1 MQLHSIV
8 EAIALRLFSEKPFS
22 QTDIAKQLTSVQSDL
37 SVKSESAYKRAVARL
52 HACGLIEL
60 VNINPPLPG
69 NVKFY
74 RITRL
79 GIAELS
85 VVERFFKTDSRQK

>member
-22 QTDIAKQLTSVQSDL
+22 QTDIAKQLMSVQSDL
-37 SVKSESAYKRAVARL
+37 SIKSDSAYKRAVTRL

-60 VNINPPLPG
+60 VKVNPPLPG
-69 NVKFY
+69 NVKIY
-74 RITRL
+74 RITQL
-79 GIAELS
+79 GIEELS
-85 VVERFFKTDSRQK
+85 VVERFFKTDSR